1 MFNFLKNKKVESIG
15 NYKAPDNNFV
25 IDQATNQQATD
36 GASNVYLLTSGK
48 TKMSVI
54 KALREINPR
63 LNLRAAKDIAD
74 DGGLVISTNY
84 DQAQV
89 AKEKLESVGATLE
102 IR

>member
-1 MFNFLKNKKVESIG
+1 M
-15 NYKAPDNNFV
+15 
-25 IDQATNQQATD
+25 
-36 GASNVYLLTSGK
+36 YLLTSGK

-63 LNLRAAKDIAD
+63 LNLRATKDIAD
-74 DGGLVISTNY
+74 EGGLVISTNY

-89 AKEKLESVGATLE
+89 AKEKLEAVGASIE